1 MPHVPFH
8 LYFILL
14 FLLIVGGQVLMYL
27 LASRFLSGKGV
38 GKQFIKT
45 YLPIIFVVINTPL
58 FLTRID
64 PDLFYYPGFVRTF
77 IMMPFF
83 AYQTMSLAVV
93 LATVVVYIVRI
104 VLRIWK
110 RSVKESA
117 GEISPDPILKSRR
130 SFIRKGAVGLG
141 AYAFVGSLHS
151 IYDRGD
157 YKIDR
162 VTITLKNLPAK
173 LDGLTISMISD
184 IHSGL
189 YMLED
194 DMLKYADAVNQLKA
208 DMIFIPGDFVTSKNN
223 EVLPLAKAFS
233 GLKSKYGTYAC
244 LGNHD
249 FFANPAYITEK
260 LREHGMNVLRNETDE
275 LEIEGV
281 RLMLSG
287 VDDGRH
293 ANFPKV
299 SYEADSLDTT
309 RILLCHKPYYLENA
323 VAGGF
328 DLMLSGHTHGGQIVF
343 LDLFGEKITPAA
355 LVSPYVSGK
364 YRMGKT
370 HMYVSRG
377 IGTVGLPIRV
387 NCPPEVTLFTL
398 RSESKHR

>member
-8 LYFILL
+8 LYFIL
-14 FLLIVGGQVLMYL
+14 FLLLTVGAQVMMYL
-27 LASRFLSGKGV
+27 LASRYLSGRGV
-38 GKQFIKT
+38 GKKFVRI
-45 YLPIIFVVINTPL
+45 YLPVIFVIINLPL
-58 FLTRID
+58 FLTHID
-64 PDLFYYPGFVRTF
+64 PGVFYYHEFVRRF

-83 AYQTMSLAVV
+83 AYQTVSLGVV
-93 LATVVVYIVRI
+93 LTAIIVYIARTT
-104 VLRIWK
+104 LRILK
-110 RSVKESA
+110 RSGEKSA
-117 GEISPDPILKSRR
+117 DGTSSVGVLKSRR

-151 IYDRGD
+151 IYDRDD

-162 VTITLKNLPAK
+162 VTMTLKNLPAK

-194 DMLKYADAVNQLKA
+194 DMDKYARAVNNLKA
-208 DMIFIPGDFVTSKNN
+208 DVIFIPGDFVTSKNS

-260 LREHGMNVLRNETDE
+260 LRENGMKVLRNETDE
-275 LEIEGV
+275 LEIKGV
-281 RLMLSG
+281 KLMLSG

-299 SYEADSLDTT
+299 SYEADSSDTT

-364 YRMGKT
+364 YKMGNT
-370 HMYVSRG
+370 LMYVSRG

-387 NCPPEVTLFTL
+387 NCPPEITLFTL
-398 RSESKHR
+398 RSGSKLE

>member
-8 LYFILL
+8 LYFIMF
-14 FLLIVGGQVLMYL
+14 FLLTAGGQVLMYL

-38 GKQFIKT
+38 GKKFTKV
-45 YLPIIFVVINTPL
+45 YLPVIFAVINLPL

-64 PDLFYYPGFVRTF
+64 PDIFYDPGFVRTF
-77 IMMPFF
+77 IMMPYF
-83 AYQTMSLAVV
+83 AYQTMSLAAV
-93 LATVVVYIVRI
+93 LTSAVVYTVRL
-104 VLRIWK
+104 VLRILK
-110 RSVKESA
+110 RSA
-117 GEISPDPILKSRR
+117 GRTASVPILKSRR

-151 IYDRGD
+151 IYDRDD

-162 VTITLKNLPAK
+162 VTITLNNLPAK

-194 DMLKYADAVNQLKA
+194 DMVKYANAVNNLRA
-208 DMIFIPGDFVTSKNN
+208 DMIFIPGDFITSKNS

-260 LREHGMNVLRNETDE
+260 LREHGMNVLRNETHE
-275 LEIEGV
+275 LEIAGV
-281 RLMLSG
+281 KIMLSG

-343 LDLFGEKITPAA
+343 MDLFGEKITPAA
-355 LVSPYVSGK
+355 LVSPYISGK

-377 IGTVGLPIRV
+377 IGTVGLPIRL

-398 RSESKHR
+398 RSGSKPG